1 MISWESLSKSKGGI
15 SPDSVSDS
23 ELALAFD
30 TKQDT
35 QTPLAGRPMQARKLG
50 AGLLV
55 AAALSLGLS
64 GCILISPPPSRTFDL
79 SAPNDISKLRGRAG
93 QILIVEPSALQALAG
108 NGIVV
113 RPSASELN
121 YFPQAQWADTLP
133 RLLQAKI
140 LESFESTGRTKAV
153 GKPGDGL
160 VIDYQILSNLRAFEF
175 DAITQSAK
183 IDISVKIVNDRT
195 GQVAGTREFSASAFA
210 PTDSLEDAV
219 FALDEAMDEVIIAIV
234 RWTLGRV

>member
-1 MISWESLSKSKGGI
+1 MISWQSLFKSKGGNY
-15 SPDSVSDS
+15 PDLVSDS

-30 TKQDT
+30 MT
-35 QTPLAGRPMQARKLG
+35 QNMQPHRTGHLMQTRKLG
-50 AGLLV
+50 AALLV
-55 AAALSLGLS
+55 TAALSLGLS

-79 SAPNDISKLRGRAG
+79 SAPKDISKLRGRAG
-93 QILIVEPSALQALAG
+93 QLLIVEPSALQALAG

-140 LESFESTGRTKAV
+140 LESFEATNRTKAV

-175 DAITQSAK
+175 DAITQSAN
-183 IDISVKIVNDRT
+183 IDISVKLVNDRT
-195 GQVAGTREFSASAFA
+195 GQVAGTREFNASAFA
-210 PTDSLEDAV
+210 PTDSIEDAV
-219 FALDEAMDEVIIAIV
+219 YALDEAMDEVIIAIV

>member
-1 MISWESLSKSKGGI
+1 MISSKSLSTSKGVI
-15 SPDSVSDS
+15 IPDSVSDS
-23 ELALAFD
+23 ELALAFCR
-30 TKQDT
+30 KQNERPQ
-35 QTPLAGRPMQARKLG
+35 QTIGFVRPGELG
-50 AGLLV
+50 AKLFF

-64 GCILISPPPSRTFDL
+64 GCVLLSPPPSRTFDL
-79 SAPNDISKLRGRAG
+79 SAPTNISKLRGSAG
-93 QILIVEPSALQALAG
+93 QLLIVEPSALQALAG

-121 YFPQAQWADTLP
+121 YFPRAQWADTLP
-133 RLLQAKI
+133 RLIQAKI
-140 LESFESTGRTKAV
+140 LESFEASGRTKAV

-175 DAITQSAK
+175 DAITQSAN

-195 GQVAGTREFSASAFA
+195 GKVAGTREFSASAFA

-219 FALDEAMDEVIIAIV
+219 YALDEAMDEVITAII
-234 RWTLGRV
+234 RWTLARV